1 MGFRVWALGCRGS
14 GFRGA
19 VYSFGCPSDRSLVYY
34 FTLHRFYGSLE
45 VFLTVRLVAHNVSS
59 ESGVVL
65 DLGEKRVLWVWGL
78 RLRSLRA
85 V

>member
-1 MGFRVWALGCRGS
+1 M
-14 GFRGA
+14 
-19 VYSFGCPSDRSLVYY
+19 
-34 FTLHRFYGSLE
+34 
-45 VFLTVRLVAHNVSS
+45 FLTVRLVAHNVSS

-85 V
+85 VQEFSPEAGASARKSARKEQKGSTGEPSVSTL